1 MRRRFPNWIDY
12 EDTLSLSAHVTLRKY
27 ALRFLTGGP
36 GVYSKIKPFYRFGAG
51 MTPEVFKILMSG
63 CEQIRNKK
71 GLSMEQPFE
80 GLGIGGLFMLM
91 KMFYFH
97 QIEQEIF
104 QFEEGF
110 NIDRITFESGL
121 DGTMI
126 DLFNKVIVRS
136 PQIGCIQTS

>member
-1 MRRRFPNWIDY
+1 
-12 EDTLSLSAHVTLRKY
+12 
-27 ALRFLTGGP
+27 
-36 GVYSKIKPFYRFGAG
+36 
-51 MTPEVFKILMSG
+51 
-63 CEQIRNKK
+63 
-71 GLSMEQPFE
+71 MEQPFE